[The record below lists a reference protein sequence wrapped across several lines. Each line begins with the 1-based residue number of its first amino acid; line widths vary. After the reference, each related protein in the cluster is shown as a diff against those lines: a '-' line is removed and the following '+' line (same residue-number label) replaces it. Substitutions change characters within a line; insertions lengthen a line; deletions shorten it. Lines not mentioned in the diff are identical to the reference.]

1 MKRAT
6 FSALLFAALLG
17 VAACGGDPDPVA
29 VPTPPGPPPGAFPG
43 SVSDGDGTP
52 TRPPDPPPI
61 PLDSGISSAPL
72 GAWDTMS
79 IDEINSATDPPL
91 KPVFYGFDSDE
102 ISESAKQTL
111 AANAEVLRRY
121 ENWVVTIEGHTDERG
136 TPEYNLALGDRRATA
151 ARTYLIS
158 LGIPA
163 ERLRTVSYGKEF
175 PFDPGHDEDAWAQN
189 RRAHFMLT
197 SK

>member
-6 FSALLFAALLG
+6 FAALLLAALVG
-17 VAACGGDPDPVA
+17 VAACGGDPDPVE

-43 SVSDGDGTP
+43 SVSDATP

-72 GAWDTMS
+72 GSWDAMS
-79 IDEINSATDPPL
+79 IDEINSAADPPL
-91 KPVFYGFDSDE
+91 KPIFYAFDSDE
-102 ISESAKQTL
+102 ISEEAKQVL
-111 AANAEVLRRY
+111 AANADVLRRY
-121 ENWVVTIEGHTDERG
+121 ETWVVTIEGHTDERG
-136 TPEYNLALGDRRATA
+136 TPEYNLALGDRRAMA

-163 ERLRTVSYGKEF
+163 QRLRTVSYGKEF
-175 PFDPGHDEDAWAQN
+175 PFDPGHTEEAWAQN